1 MVSRKGL
8 LKAGYNRNLVKMGY
22 INILIA
28 FFHYFTIAPI
38 LLEKCDYDTARS
50 ERFNERERELVP
62 FVRDELN

>member
-38 LLEKCDYDTARS
+38 LLEKCDYMIQPEVNDSTNV
-50 ERFNERERELVP
+50 NE
-62 FVRDELN
+62 N

>member
-38 LLEKCDYDTARS
+38 LLGKCDYVIQPEVNDSTNV
-50 ERFNERERELVP
+50 NE
-62 FVRDELN
+62 N

>member
-8 LKAGYNRNLVKMGY
+8 LKAGYNRNLVKLGY

-38 LLEKCDYDTARS
+38 LLEKCDYKIQPEVNDSTNV
-50 ERFNERERELVP
+50 NE
-62 FVRDELN
+62 N